1 MGMATPTDK
10 LISSERVEGT
20 KVYAPSGDK
29 IGQIEHLMIGRVS
42 GTVRYAIMTFGGFLG
57 VGGNQYPL
65 PWNAFHYDTNLGG
78 YVTNVTEEQLRNAP
92 EFTEAT
98 LDDREWENR
107 LHKNYGLAPY
117 WEEALEMR
125 DPFPRY

>member
-20 KVYAPSGDK
+20 TVYAPSGDK
-29 IGQIEHLMIGRVS
+29 IGQIEHLMIGRAS
-42 GTVRYAIMTFGGFLG
+42 GMVRYAIMTFGGFLG
-57 VGGNQYPL
+57 VGEDQYPL
-65 PWNAFHYDTNLGG
+65 PWNAFRYDTSLGG

-92 EFTEAT
+92 EFSEAS
-98 LDDREWENR
+98 LADREWETR
-107 LHKNYGLAPY
+107 LHKNYGSTPY
-117 WEEALEMR
+117 WEDALKMR